1 MAGKKK
7 GRQLCDNGEHLRVN
21 VDGEHLR
28 VNVDG
33 REKERKTAMR

>member
-21 VDGEHLR
+21 VDG
-28 VNVDG
+28 

>member
-7 GRQLCDNGEHLRVN
+7 GRQHAICDN
-21 VDGEHLR
+21 GEHLR